1 MMPVSYGWTRQVND
15 RMNARALLYKEE
27 RMRSTLWCSAILM
40 VLAAQPVIAQSYP
53 LRPIRL
59 VIPYPPGGPT
69 DFVGRTVGQKL
80 SQFVGQQIVVD
91 NRPGAGTI
99 IGSELVARAAP
110 DGYTLLFG
118 TGGGTFLAP
127 LMLPKVPY
135 DPLRDFAPVAMLVM
149 SPQVLVVHPSVAAS
163 SVSEL
168 VALAKSKPGALNFA
182 SVGTGT
188 SPHLGGE
195 LFQSLTG
202 TKIVHVP
209 YKGTAPAMTDLIAG
223 QVHMMFSSMPTV
235 LAHVKSG
242 RLRLIGTG
250 GTKRSA
256 VIAETPTVAETVPG
270 FELVTWY
277 GIFAPARTPDGIV
290 RRLNSEI
297 GKVLTDAESRDRMAA
312 QGLEPTP
319 LSPEALKRYV
329 AQDVSRWSRLIKA
342 AGIKQ
347 PGG

>member
-1 MMPVSYGWTRQVND
+1 MHRVGVWLTFWV
-15 RMNARALLYKEE
+15 ALP
-27 RMRSTLWCSAILM
+27 LM
-40 VLAAQPVIAQSYP
+40 AQPYP
-53 LRPIRL
+53 TKAVRL

-69 DFVGRTVGQKL
+69 DFVGRTVGQRL
-80 SQFVGQQIVVD
+80 SQLLDQQVVVD

-149 SPQVLVVHPSVAAS
+149 SPQVLVVHPSVAAY
-163 SVSEL
+163 SVQEL
-168 VALAKSKPGALNFA
+168 VALAKAKPGALNFG

-195 LFQSLTG
+195 LFQALTG
-202 TKIVHVP
+202 TKLVHVP
-209 YKGTAPAMTDLIAG
+209 YKGTSPAMTDLMAG
-223 QVHMMFSSMPTV
+223 QVHLMFSSMPTV
-235 LAHVKSG
+235 LSLVKAG
-242 RLRLIGTG
+242 KLRLLATG

-256 VIAETPTVAETVPG
+256 AIADTPTVAETVPG

-277 GIFAPARTPDGIV
+277 GIFAPARTPDSIIK
-290 RRLNSEI
+290 RLNAAI
-297 GKVLTDAESRDRMAA
+297 TKVLSDPDISERLAS
-312 QGLEPTP
+312 QGLEPVAMTP
-319 LSPEALKRYV
+319 AELRRYTEA
-329 AQDVSRWSRLIKA
+329 DVNRWARLIKT
-342 AGIKQ
+342 AGIKADR
-347 PGG
+347 

>member
-1 MMPVSYGWTRQVND
+1 
-15 RMNARALLYKEE
+15 
-27 RMRSTLWCSAILM
+27 MRSMQWWGAVSILL
-40 VLAAQPVIAQSYP
+40 VAQTLAAQPYP
-53 LRPIRL
+53 TRPIRL

-80 SQFVGQQIVVD
+80 SQALGQQVVVD

-127 LMLPKVPY
+127 LILPKVPY
-135 DPLRDFAPVAMLVM
+135 DPHRDFAPVSMLVQ
-149 SPQVLVVHPSVAAS
+149 SPQVLVVHPSVAAN
-163 SVSEL
+163 SVGEL
-168 VALAKSKPGALNFA
+168 VALAKAKPGALNFA

-195 LFQSLTG
+195 LFQSLAG
-202 TKIVHVP
+202 IKLVHVP
-209 YKGTAPAMTDLIAG
+209 YKGTAPAVTDLISG
-223 QVHMMFSSMPTV
+223 QVHILFTSMPTV
-235 LAHVKSG
+235 LAHVRGG
-242 RLRLIGTG
+242 RLRLLGTG

-256 VIAETPTVAETVPG
+256 VIPDTPLIADTLPG

-277 GIFAPARTPDGIV
+277 AIFAPARTPDAII
-290 RRLNSEI
+290 RRLNAEI
-297 GKVLTDAESRDRMAA
+297 VKALADPESHDRLAA

-319 LSPEALKRYV
+319 MTPEELKRYTR
-329 AQDVSRWSRLIKA
+329 QDTSRWERLIKA
-342 AGIKQ
+342 AGI
-347 PGG
+347 GGDK

>member
-1 MMPVSYGWTRQVND
+1 V
-15 RMNARALLYKEE
+15 
-27 RMRSTLWCSAILM
+27 RSMWCSL
-40 VLAAQPVIAQSYP
+40 LLLFAAQLVSAQPYP
-53 LRPIRL
+53 TRPIRV

-69 DFVGRTVGQKL
+69 DFVGRTVAQKL
-80 SQFVGQQIVVD
+80 ATFLGQQVVVD

-99 IGSELVARAAP
+99 IGSELVARATP

-149 SPQVLVVHPSVAAS
+149 SPQVLVVHPSVPAT

-168 VALAKSKPGALNFA
+168 VALAKSQPGTLNFA

-195 LFQSLTG
+195 LLQSLTG
-202 TKIVHVP
+202 TKLVHVP
-209 YKGTAPAMTDLIAG
+209 YKGTAPAMTDLISG
-223 QVHMMFSSMPTV
+223 QVHLMFSSMPTV

-242 RLRLIGTG
+242 RLRLLATG

-256 VIAETPTVAETVPG
+256 VIAETPTVAESVPG

-277 GIFAPARTPDGIV
+277 AIFAPSRTPDAVI
-290 RRLNSEI
+290 RRLNIEI
-297 GKVLTDAESRDRMAA
+297 GKVLADSESRERMTA
-312 QGLEPTP
+312 QGLEPAIM
-319 LSPEALKRYV
+319 SPEELRRYTRE
-329 AQDVSRWSRLIKA
+329 DMSRWGRLIKA

-347 PGG
+347 SGG

>member
-1 MMPVSYGWTRQVND
+1 
-15 RMNARALLYKEE
+15 
-27 RMRSTLWCSAILM
+27 MRSVRWCGAVVMLL
-40 VLAAQPVIAQSYP
+40 LAQALAAQSYP
-53 LRPIRL
+53 TRPIRL
-59 VIPYPPGGPT
+59 IIPYPPGGPT
-69 DFVGRTVGQKL
+69 DFVGRIIGQKV
-80 SQFVGQQIVVD
+80 SQSLGQQVVVD

-135 DPLRDFAPVAMLVM
+135 DPHRDFAPISMLVQ
-149 SPQVLVVHPSVAAS
+149 SPQVLVVHPSVAAN

-168 VALAKSKPGALNFA
+168 VALAKAKPGALNFA

-195 LFQSLTG
+195 LFQSLTAA
-202 TKIVHVP
+202 KIVHVP

-223 QVHMMFSSMPTV
+223 QVQMMFTSMPTV
-235 LAHVKSG
+235 LAHVKAG
-242 RLRLIGTG
+242 RLRLLGTG

-256 VIAETPTVAETVPG
+256 VIPDTPSIAETVPG

-277 GIFAPARTPDGIV
+277 GIFAPVRTPDEIV
-290 RRLNSEI
+290 RKLNAEI
-297 GKVLTDAESRDRMAA
+297 VKALADPESRDRLTA
-312 QGLEPTP
+312 QGLEPAPMTP
-319 LSPEALKRYV
+319 QELRRYTE
-329 AQDVSRWSRLIKA
+329 QDSSRWARLIKA
-342 AGIKQ
+342 AGIK
-347 PGG
+347 GEK